1 MRIAGYIQD
10 DLLKITV
17 FQYEG
22 KFSVQ
27 FETPHYAQIFKIR
40 NQEGLDSFE
49 QVKTIID
56 DTFIEV
62 VKKRFQEMHLQALS
76 SLNRRES
83 SAIEQEFDEII

>member
-56 DTFIEV
+56 DSFIEA